1 MKQTEIGLNGMIFL
15 TRNMQDGTGNYDLRF
30 GETFYDFSWFYG
42 VDQKKMLS
50 EIECPTI
57 ILHVAPSKEIVPSYY
72 DKDGILLSAMD
83 EKDAEEVHTLIKN
96 STLKSGYESSHDIHA
111 DLPEQFV
118 DAMMEMKQQK

>member
-1 MKQTEIGLNGMIFL
+1 
-15 TRNMQDGTGNYDLRF
+15 
-30 GETFYDFSWFYG
+30 
-42 VDQKKMLS
+42 
-50 EIECPTI
+50 
-57 ILHVAPSKEIVPSYY
+57 
-72 DKDGILLSAMD
+72 MD

>member
-1 MKQTEIGLNGMIFL
+1 MIFL
-15 TRNMQDGTGNYDLRF
+15 TRNMQGGTGNYDLRF

-57 ILHVAPSKEIVPSYY
+57 ILHVAPSKETAPSYY
-72 DKDGILLSAMD
+72 DYNGILLSAMD

-118 DAMMEMKQQK
+118 DAMMEMKQQR

>member
-1 MKQTEIGLNGMIFL
+1 
-15 TRNMQDGTGNYDLRF
+15 MQDGTGNYDLRF

-96 STLKSGYESSHDIHA
+96 STLKSGYDSCR
-111 DLPEQFV
+111 LTGTV
-118 DAMMEMKQQK
+118 R